1 MYGARDKRFPKNP
14 TCSEEMDLDLIGLKR
29 FELGRSSHFDPNVK
43 DKEIILLGTPLS
55 AKAWAQ
61 SEFKSGDGT
70 FKICPKQ
77 FYQVCNSSLQDIV
90 CSNIL
95 FF

>member
-1 MYGARDKRFPKNP
+1 
-14 TCSEEMDLDLIGLKR
+14 
-29 FELGRSSHFDPNVK
+29 VK
-43 DKEIILLGTPLS
+43 DREIIILGTSLS

-77 FYQVCNSSLQDIV
+77 FYQVCNPSLKDIV